1 MAENRIFMCNGSEF
15 SVLYY
20 DVIDSTNLEAKRLIK
35 SGAKLPLIITAD
47 TQTAGK
53 GRMGRQFYSPDKTGL
68 YMSFVYEPETDF
80 QDSVTVTSAAAVA
93 VVRAIR
99 ELTDLNPK
107 IKWVN
112 DIYVDRKKVCGILAE
127 GIFSQTE
134 GKIKQIILGI
144 GVNLFEPKAGF
155 PKEIS
160 DIATSLYGKNAENPT
175 DVKHQF
181 VEKLLENLKKV
192 LYSVDKNQV
201 MEEYKNRSLIL
212 GEEVTVIT
220 PQKQYAALVKDITKK
235 GHLIVEYEENDEI
248 QQTELLSG
256 EVSLR
261 V

>member
-1 MAENRIFMCNGSEF
+1 MCNGSEF

-93 VVRAIR
+93 VVRAIE

-112 DIYVDRKKVCGILAE
+112 DIYVDDKKVAGIL
-127 GIFSQTE
+127 TE
-134 GKIKQIILGI
+134 AVTGERTSIIVGI
-144 GVNLFEPKAGF
+144 GVNITTDEF
-155 PKEIS
+155 PDEIK
-160 DIATSLYGKNAENPT
+160 DTATSLK
-175 DVKHQF
+175 Q
-181 VEKLLENLKKV
+181 
-192 LYSVDKNQV
+192 SVDKTVLLECIVKHLIELINGLPQRTFLA
-201 MEEYKNRSLIL
+201 EYKEKSMVI
-212 GEEVTVIT
+212 GKEVYFI
-220 PQKQYAALVKDITKK
+220 KNGVKKEGMAVDINQD
-235 GHLIVEYEENDEI
+235 GGLIVQTPDGCETLNTGEI
-248 QQTELLSG
+248 T
-256 EVSLR
+256 LR
-261 V
+261 VK

>member
-68 YMSFVYEPETDF
+68 YMSFVYEPETAF

-93 VVRAIR
+93 VVRAIE

-112 DIYVDRKKVCGILAE
+112 DIYIYDKKVAGIL
-127 GIFSQTE
+127 TE
-134 GKIKQIILGI
+134 AVTGERISIIVGI
-144 GVNLFEPKAGF
+144 GVNITTDEF
-155 PKEIS
+155 PDEIK
-160 DIATSLYGKNAENPT
+160 DTATSLK
-175 DVKHQF
+175 Q
-181 VEKLLENLKKV
+181 
-192 LYSVDKNQV
+192 SVDKNVLLECIVKHLVELIDGLPQRTFLA
-201 MEEYKNRSLIL
+201 EYKEKSMVI
-212 GEEVTVIT
+212 GKEVYFI
-220 PQKQYAALVKDITKK
+220 KNGVKKEGMAVDINQD
-235 GHLIVEYEENDEI
+235 GGLIVQTPDGCETLNTGEI
-248 QQTELLSG
+248 T
-256 EVSLR
+256 LR
-261 V
+261 VK

>member
-35 SGAKLPLIITAD
+35 SGAKLQLIITAD

-112 DIYVDRKKVCGILAE
+112 DIYVYDKKVAGIL
-127 GIFSQTE
+127 TE
-134 GKIKQIILGI
+134 AVTGERTSIIVGI
-144 GVNLFEPKAGF
+144 GVNITTNEF
-155 PKEIS
+155 PDEIK
-160 DIATSLYGKNAENPT
+160 DTATSLK
-175 DVKHQF
+175 Q
-181 VEKLLENLKKV
+181 
-192 LYSVDKNQV
+192 SVDKNVLLECIVKHLVELINGLPQRTFLA
-201 MEEYKNRSLIL
+201 EYKEKSMVI
-212 GEEVTVIT
+212 GKEVYFI
-220 PQKQYAALVKDITKK
+220 KNGVKKEGMAVDINQD
-235 GHLIVEYEENDEI
+235 GGLIVQTPDGCETLNTGEI
-248 QQTELLSG
+248 T
-256 EVSLR
+256 LR
-261 V
+261 VK

>member
-68 YMSFVYEPETDF
+68 YMSFVYKPETDF

-112 DIYVDRKKVCGILAE
+112 DIYIDDKKVAGIL
-127 GIFSQTE
+127 TE
-134 GKIKQIILGI
+134 AVTGEKTTIIIGI
-144 GVNLFEPKAGF
+144 GVNITTDDF
-155 PKEIS
+155 PDEIQ
-160 DIATSLYGKNAENPT
+160 DVATSLK
-175 DVKHQF
+175 Q
-181 VEKLLENLKKV
+181 
-192 LYSVDKNQV
+192 SVDKNILLECIVKHLVELINSLPQRTFLA
-201 MEEYKNRSLIL
+201 EYKEKSMVI
-212 GEEVTVIT
+212 GKEVYFI
-220 PQKQYAALVKDITKK
+220 KDGISKE
-235 GHLIVEYEENDEI
+235 GMAVDINQDGSLIVETAKGFETLSTGEI
-248 QQTELLSG
+248 T
-256 EVSLR
+256 LR
-261 V
+261 VK

>member
-35 SGAKLPLIITAD
+35 SGEKLPIIITAD

-93 VVRAIR
+93 VVRAIE

-112 DIYVDRKKVCGILAE
+112 DIYVDDKKVAGIL
-127 GIFSQTE
+127 TE
-134 GKIKQIILGI
+134 AVTGERTSIIVGI
-144 GVNLFEPKAGF
+144 GVNITTDEF
-155 PKEIS
+155 PDEIN
-160 DIATSLYGKNAENPT
+160 DTATSLK
-175 DVKHQF
+175 Q
-181 VEKLLENLKKV
+181 
-192 LYSVDKNQV
+192 SVDKNVLLERIVKHLVELINSLPQRTFLA
-201 MEEYKNRSLIL
+201 EYKEKSMVI
-212 GEEVTVIT
+212 GKEVYFI
-220 PQKQYAALVKDITKK
+220 KNGVKKEGMAVDINQD
-235 GHLIVEYEENDEI
+235 GGLIVQTPDGCETLNTGEI
-248 QQTELLSG
+248 T
-256 EVSLR
+256 LR
-261 V
+261 VK